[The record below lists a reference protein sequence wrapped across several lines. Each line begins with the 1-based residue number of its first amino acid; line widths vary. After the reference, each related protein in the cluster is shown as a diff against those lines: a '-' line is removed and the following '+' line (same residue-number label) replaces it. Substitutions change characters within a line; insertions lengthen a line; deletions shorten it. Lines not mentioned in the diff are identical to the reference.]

1 MNSIVTNLFS
11 FQGRLRR
18 RDYWIGVLILFVVSV
33 VLNSIV
39 GMMFP
44 PTIVVS
50 GSNTTMNM
58 NAFSGMMG
66 ASSLVSLIMLW
77 PSIALGVKRCHDRGK
92 SGFWCLLVL
101 IPIIGWLWWLIDLG
115 ILDGTPGPNQ
125 FGPSPKGLGE
135 AAAATVS

>member
-1 MNSIVTNLFS
+1 MNDIVTNLFS

-18 RDYWIGVLILFVVSV
+18 RDYWIGVLILLVVSV

-39 GMMFP
+39 GMMFT

-58 NAFSGMMG
+58 NALSGMMG

-135 AAAATVS
+135 ATAATVS